1 MVTARKINL
10 DRALFDPASVFKGP
24 DAVVEYE
31 SLGLEHKIEILRR
44 WAYDAIEMAVA
55 EEEGMGGGEAVA
67 VDTILAALERVAGG
81 RHSMC
86 TAPTKH
92 TTA

>member
-1 MVTARKINL
+1 MAAAQKVNL
-10 DRALFDPASVFKGP
+10 DRALLDPASVFSKP
-24 DAVVEYE
+24 DTVVEHE
-31 SLGLEHKIEILRR
+31 SLAHEHKVEILRR

-67 VDTILAALERVAGG
+67 VDTILTALDRLAGG
-81 RHSMC
+81 RQSMR

-92 TTA
+92 ATA

>member
-1 MVTARKINL
+1 MVTERKINL
-10 DRALFDPASVFKGP
+10 GRALLDPASVFKAP
-24 DAVVEYE
+24 DAVVEHE
-31 SLGLEHKIEILRR
+31 SLGLEHKVEILRR

-67 VDTILAALERVAGG
+67 VDTILAALKRLAGG
-81 RHSMC
+81 RHRMC
-86 TAPTKH
+86 AAPNKH

>member
-1 MVTARKINL
+1 MATAKKVNL
-10 DRALFDPASVFKGP
+10 DRALFDPALVFKEP
-24 DAVVEYE
+24 NTVVEHE
-31 SLGLEHKIEILRR
+31 GLAHEHKVEILRR

-67 VDTILAALERVAGG
+67 VDTILVALDRLAGG
-81 RHSMC
+81 SQSMR

>member
-1 MVTARKINL
+1 MANAQTIDL

-31 SLGLEHKIEILRR
+31 SIALEHKVEILRR

-55 EEEGMGGGEAVA
+55 EEEGMGGGEVVA
-67 VDTILAALERVAGG
+67 VDTILAALDRLARG
-81 RHSMC
+81 RHSMR